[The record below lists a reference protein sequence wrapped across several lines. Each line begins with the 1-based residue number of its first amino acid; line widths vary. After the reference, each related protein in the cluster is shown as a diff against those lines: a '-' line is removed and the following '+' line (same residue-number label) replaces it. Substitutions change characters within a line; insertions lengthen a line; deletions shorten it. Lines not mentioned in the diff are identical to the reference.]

1 MFDIGWSELLLIGIV
16 ALIAIGPKELP
27 TVLRTLGQW
36 MAKLRRM
43 ATEFQNQFHE
53 AMREAEMSDLKKTVD
68 DLTTTAKGYAN
79 FDPVSEVRKELDS
92 TQQQIESALAAKPP
106 ADASSPPAGAETAS
120 PVPPS
125 PELPSPKVQSPQV
138 QSPQVQSP
146 QVQSLD
152 AHALPAPAGAEPA
165 MAPSAGGDVV
175 APVPA
180 PAEPATVGAGTDS
193 RPDAGGKPA

>member
-1 MFDIGWSELLLIGIV
+1 MFDIGWGELLLIGIV

-68 DLTTTAKGYAN
+68 DLTTTAHSYAN
-79 FDPVSEVRKELDS
+79 FDPVSEVRKEFDS

-125 PELPSPKVQSPQV
+125 PELPSPQV
-138 QSPQVQSP
+138 QSPQA
-146 QVQSLD
+146 QSLD

-165 MAPSAGGDVV
+165 LAPSAGADVAV
-175 APVPA
+175 PAPA
-180 PAEPATVGAGTDS
+180 PAEPATVGAGTDA

>member
-1 MFDIGWSELLLIGIV
+1 MFDIGGGGLLLIGIV

-68 DLTTTAKGYAN
+68 DLTTTAHSYAN

-92 TQQQIESALAAKPP
+92 TKQQIESALADKPP
-106 ADASSPPAGAETAS
+106 ADASTLAAGAETAS

-125 PELPSPKVQSPQV
+125 PTRDPMREASPHEPRGRGREEHRVHQGA
-138 QSPQVQSP
+138 
-146 QVQSLD
+146 LD
-152 AHALPAPAGAEPA
+152 GAPDRAALAPDQGA
-165 MAPSAGGDVV
+165 D
-175 APVPA
+175 
-180 PAEPATVGAGTDS
+180 
-193 RPDAGGKPA
+193 RL